1 MLDSSLFQIRS
12 ATPEDAQALAELG
25 RRTFHETFA
34 ADNDPADLEAY
45 LSDAFRGSRQ
55 EAELQDPSIY
65 TLICE
70 TADGPAAYAQVR
82 QDRRPDCVEGAR
94 PVELWRFYVGAEW
107 HGRGIAHS
115 LMQTVLER
123 AISLDGDTLWL
134 GVWEGNA
141 RAIAFYRKYGF
152 EKVGAQK
159 FLLGTDRQT
168 DWVMA
173 RRLR

>member
-1 MLDSSLFQIRS
+1 MLESSLFQIRF
-12 ATPEDAQALAELG
+12 ATPEDARSLAELG

-34 ADNDPADLEAY
+34 TGNDPADLEAY
-45 LSDAFRGSRQ
+45 LSDAFGSTRQ
-55 EAELQDPSIY
+55 RAELEDPAIH

-70 TADGPAAYAQVR
+70 TAAGPAAYAQVR
-82 QDRRPDCVEGAR
+82 QDRRPDFVEGAR

-115 LMQTVLER
+115 LMESVLDR
-123 AISLDGDTLWL
+123 ATFLDGDTLWL

-141 RAIAFYRKYGF
+141 RAVAFYRKYGF
-152 EKVGAQK
+152 EKVGAQE